1 MLMRLSQKLT
11 KGFTSWKEMVMESGD
26 IMKEHGI
33 KVIYAGPDKEDDNSM
48 TAVLYFT
55 TTEAMQNFGKNEEL
69 LRRRAEAG
77 VLLDTVVAVPLSEDT
92 LLNFP
97 K

>member
-33 KVIYAGPDKEDDNSM
+33 KVIYAGPDKEDNNSM
-48 TAVLYFT
+48 TAVLYFA

-69 LRRRAEAG
+69 LKFRDESG
-77 VLLDTVVAVPLSEDT
+77 VLLDTVVVVPLSEDT

-97 K
+97 E

>member
-1 MLMRLSQKLT
+1 
-11 KGFTSWKEMVMESGD
+11 MVMESGD

-48 TAVLYFT
+48 TAVLYFA
-55 TTEAMQNFGKNEEL
+55 TTEAMQNFGKNEVL
-69 LRRRAEAG
+69 LKRRAEAG

-97 K
+97 E

>member
-1 MLMRLSQKLT
+1 
-11 KGFTSWKEMVMESGD
+11 MVMESGN

-48 TAVLYFT
+48 TAVLYFA
-55 TTEAMQNFGKNEEL
+55 TTEAMKNFGKNEEL
-69 LRRRAEAG
+69 LKRRAEAG

-92 LLNFP
+92 L
-97 K
+97 

>member
-1 MLMRLSQKLT
+1 MRLPQKLT
-11 KGFTSWKEMVMESGD
+11 KGFTFWKEMVMESGT

-33 KVIYAGPDKEDDNSM
+33 KVIYAGPDKEDNNSM
-48 TAVLYFT
+48 TAVLYFA

-69 LRRRAEAG
+69 LKLRDELG
-77 VLLDTVVAVPLSEDT
+77 VLLDTVVVVPLSEDT

-97 K
+97 E

>member
-1 MLMRLSQKLT
+1 MRLSQKLT

-48 TAVLYFT
+48 TAVLYFA

-69 LRRRAEAG
+69 LKLRDESG
-77 VLLDTVVAVPLSEDT
+77 VLLDTVVVVPLSEDT

-97 K
+97 E